1 MPSHF
6 SEAIV
11 EKINRTLLSL
21 AYSIIAAYIFYFVTV
36 VVPLW
41 IQIGKSKRILS
52 YEVYFF
58 LEDLYILI
66 NQILYVYKIDK
77 NIDDLEEKDL
87 LCINGTV
94 KNHIEGGYDIQTYWN
109 SIWHKGKKYTGLG
122 TVIRR
127 VLGGFVGIVVAAAA
141 VVSAGAKRENAQNG
155 KDNCNK
161 LFHFSSPSVQLLR

>member
-77 NIDDLEEKDL
+77 ILT
-87 LCINGTV
+87 I
-94 KNHIEGGYDIQTYWN
+94 
-109 SIWHKGKKYTGLG
+109 
-122 TVIRR
+122 
-127 VLGGFVGIVVAAAA
+127 
-141 VVSAGAKRENAQNG
+141 
-155 KDNCNK
+155 
-161 LFHFSSPSVQLLR
+161 